1 MANGPV
7 LVVDFGA
14 QYAQLIARRVREA
27 GVYSELV
34 PHSMPVD
41 EILAKDPK
49 AIILSGG
56 PASVFE
62 PGAPTIDTKVFESGV
77 PVLGICY
84 GFQVMAYELGGK
96 VDKAALGEYGKTSA
110 TIDDAE
116 GILADSP
123 AEQTTWMSHG
133 VAVEQAPAGFEVL
146 AHTEG
151 APVAAMADES
161 RKLYGVQWHPEVKH
175 SPLGQK
181 LIENFLHRCAA
192 LPNDWDASSIIEDQV
207 KKIREQV
214 GDAEVICG
222 LSGGVD
228 SAVAAALVHKAIG
241 DQLTCVFVDHG
252 LLRKGEVE
260 QVKHDFV
267 AATGIRLI
275 TVDAADDFLDA
286 LAGVS
291 EPERKR
297 KIIGEKFIR
306 TFEKAQRQVLEEA
319 GARGK
324 EVKFLVQ
331 GTLYPDVVESGGGD
345 GAANI
350 KSHHNV
356 GGLPEDI
363 KFQLIE
369 PLRTL
374 FKDEVRAIGTELGL
388 PDEIVWRQPFPGPGL
403 GIRIIGEITKERLD
417 LLREAD
423 AIAREELSKAGLD
436 RDIWQCPVVLLADVH
451 SVGVQ
456 GDERT
461 YGSPIVLRPVSSE
474 DAMTADWSRVPY
486 DVLATISTRITNEC
500 RQINRVVLD
509 CTSKP
514 PATIEWE

>member
-110 TIDDAE
+110 TIDDAA

-228 SAVAAALVHKAIG
+228 SAVAAALPNRLAQWPCQIKLVPAQAPYYQG
-241 DQLTCVFVDHG
+241 RG
-252 LLRKGEVE
+252 LL
-260 QVKHDFV
+260 
-267 AATGIRLI
+267 I
-275 TVDAADDFLDA
+275 AADCTAFA
-286 LAGVS
+286 CAS
-291 EPERKR
+291 FHERFMSGNVT
-297 KIIGEKFIR
+297 IIGCPKLDEGSYTDKLAAII
-306 TFEKAQRQVLEEA
+306 
-319 GARGK
+319 
-324 EVKFLVQ
+324 
-331 GTLYPDVVESGGGD
+331 
-345 GAANI
+345 AANDI
-350 KSHHNV
+350 TSV
-356 GGLPEDI
+356 TVARMEVPCCGGLERAAAEACAQSGKDI
-363 KFQLIE
+363 PF
-369 PLRTL
+369 
-374 FKDEVRAIGTELGL
+374 EV
-388 PDEIVWRQPFPGPGL
+388 
-403 GIRIIGEITKERLD
+403 ITF
-417 LLREAD
+417 AVN
-423 AIAREELSKAGLD
+423 G
-436 RDIWQCPVVLLADVH
+436 DVI
-451 SVGVQ
+451 
-456 GDERT
+456 D
-461 YGSPIVLRPVSSE
+461 
-474 DAMTADWSRVPY
+474 
-486 DVLATISTRITNEC
+486 
-500 RQINRVVLD
+500 
-509 CTSKP
+509 
-514 PATIEWE
+514 